1 MSGECV
7 DLVKKD
13 LLPTLLNIGDG
24 GPRKSH
30 AFAKLALRKLKATA
44 MRPNEGAEFLV

>member
-24 GPRKSH
+24 GPRESYTL
-30 AFAKLALRKLKATA
+30 AKLALGEL
-44 MRPNEGAEFLV
+44 